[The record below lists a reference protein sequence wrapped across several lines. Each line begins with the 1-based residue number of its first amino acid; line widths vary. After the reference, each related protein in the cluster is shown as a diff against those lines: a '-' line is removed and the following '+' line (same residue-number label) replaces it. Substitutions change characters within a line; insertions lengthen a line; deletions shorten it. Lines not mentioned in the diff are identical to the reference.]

1 MNEWVGAGRR
11 TDWGG
16 SQGMLAIQLVAI
28 YMGRDHMGF
37 WQYSWWLYTWG
48 GDDGIWTRYGGE
60 GGREEGEVRL
70 SEWGGGG

>member
-1 MNEWVGAGRR
+1 MNECVGAGRR
-11 TDWGG
+11 TDCGG

-48 GDDGIWTRYGGE
+48 GDDGIWSRDGVE
-60 GGREEGEVRL
+60 GRGARVR
-70 SEWGGGG
+70 

>member
-1 MNEWVGAGRR
+1 MGAGRR

-48 GDDGIWTRYGGE
+48 GDDGIWTRDG
-60 GGREEGEVRL
+60 GGREEGEVRF
-70 SEWGGGG
+70 SEWVG

>member
-16 SQGMLAIQLVAI
+16 SHGMLAIQLVAI

-37 WQYSWWLYTWG
+37 WQSSWWLYTWG
-48 GDDGIWTRYGGE
+48 GDDGIWSRDEGGE
-60 GGREEGEVRL
+60 GGG
-70 SEWGGGG
+70 

>member
-1 MNEWVGAGRR
+1 MGAGRR

-48 GDDGIWTRYGGE
+48 GDDGIWSRDEGGE
-60 GGREEGEVRL
+60 GGG
-70 SEWGGGG
+70 